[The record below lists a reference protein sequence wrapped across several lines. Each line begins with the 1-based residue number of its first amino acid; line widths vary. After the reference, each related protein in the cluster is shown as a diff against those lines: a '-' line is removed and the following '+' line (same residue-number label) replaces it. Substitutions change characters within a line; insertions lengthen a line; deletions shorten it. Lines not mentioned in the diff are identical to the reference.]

1 MVALN
6 LKRREEDMEW
16 EKVLGLGPGKALGA
30 GEGRK
35 PGCRKGLFTERSGEN
50 GWKGRVGSKSHGLE
64 CYVKELDFIL

>member
-6 LKRREEDMEW
+6 LKRREEDTEW
-16 EKVLGLGPGKALGA
+16 EKVLGLGPGKALGV

-35 PGCRKGLFTERSGEN
+35 LGCLFTERSGDN
-50 GWKGRVGSKSHGLE
+50 GRKGRVGSKSHGLE